1 VGARGIDK
9 KFEGKEIGGFIDFS
23 KAFDRVWRKGLWYK
37 MYTKGV
43 VGKMWRMLQVWY
55 EGSAV
60 KAEWREVE
68 TGWMDIDVGVRQAEW
83 VVIHCVR

>member
-1 VGARGIDK
+1 
-9 KFEGKEIGGFIDFS
+9 
-23 KAFDRVWRKGLWYK
+23 
-37 MYTKGV
+37 
-43 VGKMWRMLQVWY
+43 
-55 EGSAV
+55 V